1 MKTLRLALA
10 GAVAVVVALFATLGP
25 AFAYPITVNLSV
37 SGGTLVGGK
46 PIEVTAVADSEC
58 LELSI
63 TYLGETVSAPN
74 TDTFSHTFDTRK
86 VTKVESDPVTA
97 DCTFDNGEP
106 EPDALGGG
114 SAGKLGT
121 TLVQVLDNAHAVNT
135 ITLLPPSGGDG
146 GGLLPNTGGERLA
159 WLLIGGLLVTVG
171 GGAIV
176 ASRRRTS

>member
-37 SGGTLVGGK
+37 TGGTVVGGE
-46 PIEVTAVADSEC
+46 PIKVTATADSTC

-63 TYLGETVSAPN
+63 TYLGETVSTSNAA
-74 TDTFSHTFDTRK
+74 TFSHTFDTRK

-97 DCTFDNGEP
+97 DCSFDNGE

-114 SAGKLGT
+114 GAGKLSTG
-121 TLVQVLDNAHAVNT
+121 LVQVLDNAHAVNT

-159 WLLIGGLLVTVG
+159 WLLIGGLLVVVG